1 MKKIAIFTLMIFM
14 ALGSAQ
20 AQSSK
25 ETAVSN
31 NATVMPE
38 AYFRTVIQNLT
49 TAYSLN
55 NEQQFAVKKAAGT
68 LAENARNAGNIDQAK
83 RENLHNDFNTKILSI
98 LAPEQKG
105 HYRNVQSATLKPT
118 LDAIIDSAKKSNA
131 AVGK

>member
-1 MKKIAIFTLMIFM
+1 MKKIAIFTLMIFL

-31 NATVMPE
+31 NATVSTE
-38 AYFRTVIQNLT
+38 SHIRTVIQNMT
-49 TAYSLN
+49 TAYNLN
-55 NEQQFAVKKAAGT
+55 NEQQIAVKKAAGT

-83 RENLHNDFNTKILSI
+83 RENLHNDFNTRMQAILS
-98 LAPEQKG
+98 PEQKG
-105 HYRNVQSATLKPT
+105 HYRNVQSASLKPI